1 MTDHSGPDHLGLEL
15 SFMAARTELTD
26 AQRADDPEAERI
38 AQLKADEAVRLIG
51 ELLSDVD

>member
-1 MTDHSGPDHLGLEL
+1 VSEPNGPDHLGLEL
-15 SFMAARTELTD
+15 SYMAARTELTD
-26 AQRADDPEAERI
+26 AQRAEDPEAERI